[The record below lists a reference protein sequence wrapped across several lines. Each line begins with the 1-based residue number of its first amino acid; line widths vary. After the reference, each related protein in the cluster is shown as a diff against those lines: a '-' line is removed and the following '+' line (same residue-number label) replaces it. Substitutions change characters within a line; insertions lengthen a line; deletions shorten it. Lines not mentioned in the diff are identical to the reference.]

1 MATYIEKRK
10 VLIDADA
17 FVGLIYKKDAN
28 HQAAS
33 RIIELIPD
41 VQLITS
47 SFAYGEAITVL
58 SQKAGRATVLKFI
71 KDTQDSSTIIID
83 IDFAFRHQGEEVFK
97 RQTSKNVSFTDCLNM
112 AVMKEEDIKE
122 IFSFDKIYKKN
133 GFIRLGL
140 GKSLE
145 GEVVEE
151 AKKE

>member
-33 RIIELIPD
+33 HIIKLISD

-47 SFAYGEAITVL
+47 SFTYDEAITVL
-58 SQKAGRATVLKFI
+58 SQKAGRATALKFI

-97 RQTSKNVSFTDCLNM
+97 YQTSKNVSFTDCVNM
-112 AVMKEEDIKE
+112 AIMKAEGIKE
-122 IFSFDKIYKKN
+122 IFSFDRIYKKN
-133 GFIRLGL
+133 QFIRIG
-140 GKSLE
+140 
-145 GEVVEE
+145 VD
-151 AKKE
+151 KKI